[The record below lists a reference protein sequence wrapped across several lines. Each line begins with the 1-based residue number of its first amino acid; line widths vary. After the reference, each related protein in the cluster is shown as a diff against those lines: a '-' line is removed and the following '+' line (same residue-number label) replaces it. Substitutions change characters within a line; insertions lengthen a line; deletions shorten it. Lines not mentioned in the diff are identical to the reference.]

1 MISATTTNAFSTS
14 KPCVQ
19 LEPSARRRSQLPL
32 QTHVEE
38 SIFEIN
44 NHGVSLLLAGNN
56 KAAMIRLAR
65 CLATMRS
72 SAIEGEIDVHYKFT
86 KPVRTALSHP
96 SSPRYIFSAPLVLE
110 ATHCHDC
117 HHCTTKHDKEPF
129 ICKLLSL
136 VLFNLSLAHHLYALE
151 LLDKIQYESHD
162 EQQRRRHY
170 VRDLLKKSLRLYE
183 LCHSSLV
190 FTNSG
195 LLCSDLSV
203 AVVVTSNVGEVH
215 KQLQQTEPNHQEHKK
230 TAMACSEQ
238 LIQIF
243 MFFVA
248 NGAPKRLEGF
258 EDILSN
264 AMASVNGPRIF
275 APAA

>member
-1 MISATTTNAFSTS
+1 MISATASTTFSTS
-14 KPCVQ
+14 KPCVS
-19 LEPSARRRSQLPL
+19 LEPCTRRRSHLLL
-32 QTHVEE
+32 QTQVQE

-44 NHGVSLLLAGNN
+44 NDGVSLLHAGNN

-65 CLATMRS
+65 CLAIMRS
-72 SAIEGEIDVHYKFT
+72 SAIEGDAEVHYKFT
-86 KPVRTALSHP
+86 RPIRTALSHP
-96 SSPRYIFSAPLVLE
+96 SNQRYIFSAPLVLE
-110 ATHCHDC
+110 APHTHNC
-117 HHCTTKHDKEPF
+117 HHCATEHDEEPF

-136 VLFNLSLAHHLYALE
+136 ILFNLSLAHHLYALE
-151 LLDKIQYESHD
+151 LLEKMQYESHD
-162 EQQRRRHY
+162 EQQRRRHD
-170 VRDLLKKSLRLYE
+170 VRDLLEKSLRLYE

-203 AVVVTSNVGEVH
+203 AVVVTNNVGEVH
-215 KQLQQTEPNHQEHKK
+215 KQLQQTEPNHQEHQK

-248 NGAPKRLEGF
+248 NGAPNRLEGF

-264 AMASVNGPRIF
+264 AMASLNGPQIF